1 MFAFSFLTTWGEA
14 MGDSFTADPSA
25 IAQLGAEFGDQAPTL
40 SSSASGFSGSAFSI
54 GEAFGLLGACD
65 GALSKYL
72 SMLQNTMNGLDQLA
86 EVWARTGQQL
96 QATARS
102 YQDVDAGCAQSIA
115 GAGGGK

>member
-1 MFAFSFLTTWGEA
+1 

-25 IAQLGAEFGDQAPTL
+25 IAQLGTQFGDQAQQL

-72 SMLQNTMNGLDQLA
+72 SMLGKTMAGLEQLA
-86 EVWARTGQQL
+86 EVWAGTGRQL
-96 QATARS
+96 EVTAHN
-102 YQDVDAGCAQSIA
+102 YQGVDEGCAQSIS
-115 GAGGGK
+115 GAGGGAK

>member
-1 MFAFSFLTTWGEA
+1 

-25 IAQLGAEFGDQAPTL
+25 ITQLGSQFTDQAQTL

-72 SMLQNTMNGLDQLA
+72 SMLKNTMNGLDQLA
-86 EVWARTGQQL
+86 EVWGQTGQQL
-96 QATARS
+96 QATARN
-102 YQDVDAGCAQSIA
+102 YQEVDAGCAQSIA
-115 GAGGGK
+115 AAGGAK

>member
-1 MFAFSFLTTWGEA
+1 
-14 MGDSFTADPSA
+14 MGDTFTADPPA
-25 IAQLGAEFGDQAPTL
+25 IAGLGSEFTDQAPAL

-72 SMLQNTMNGLDQLA
+72 SMLKNTMNGLDQLA
-86 EVWARTGQQL
+86 EVWTRTGQQL

-102 YQDVDAGCAQSIA
+102 YQDVDAGCAQSISE
-115 GAGGGK
+115 AGGGE